1 MSAPCQQ
8 TKSWYLH
15 TGVYL
20 RFPPRLLLKTKAVWQ
35 KLKLVHIFGEKN
47 DSHLHYI
54 LVYWSPFLGGNNASS
69 VVQTKLIYLKCFA
82 KQIELELSCSRKRKP
97 LSRLTNYESHNKKSY
112 QGWLTCS
119 WRREWDCS
127 VVWGSLAWAP
137 PRPPA
142 RSPGPPSSS
151 PPPPWQFIKGT
162 AHSKNE
168 NLCFFSSA
176 QRNWK

>member
-1 MSAPCQQ
+1 MKAIVEERFGQQ

-20 RFPPRLLLKTKAVWQ
+20 RFPPRLLLKTKAVRQ

-82 KQIELELSCSRKRKP
+82 KKWSAKQLELEEHNNNYSVAEKGTA
-97 LSRLTNYESHNKKSY
+97 RLTNN
-112 QGWLTCS
+112 
-119 WRREWDCS
+119 
-127 VVWGSLAWAP
+127 
-137 PRPPA
+137 
-142 RSPGPPSSS
+142 
-151 PPPPWQFIKGT
+151 
-162 AHSKNE
+162 
-168 NLCFFSSA
+168 
-176 QRNWK
+176 